1 MTSATPY
8 TNTTPYIMDDPREA
22 MRLELKVDPEAWV
35 HKYVAH
41 RISSHFNVLDV
52 GCGPGVILREIAALD
67 PTIRATGVEIS
78 PDRAQIARDK
88 HADNS
93 HITFMAGD
101 AHAMQIA
108 ANSFD
113 FVYSR
118 MLFQYLPDKQ
128 GAVTE
133 LVRVCRP
140 GGTVL
145 LQDLDGQLLWHYPES
160 PAVQRAVETVV
171 KALGKTGFDPFVGRK
186 LFRLAQLAGLENIK
200 VEVECYHLIA
210 GELCS
215 DILEQWKLKLEIA
228 FPQIAQ
234 VLGQQG
240 ARKQIDSFLE
250 YLQRPD
256 TLTYSTVFTVVG
268 EKPF

>member
-1 MTSATPY
+1 MS
-8 TNTTPYIMDDPREA
+8 TTAYIMDDPREA
-22 MRLELKVDPEAWV
+22 LRLESKVDPEAWV
-35 HKYVAH
+35 HKYIAH
-41 RISSHFNVLDV
+41 RISPHYKVLDV
-52 GCGPGVILREIAALD
+52 GCGPGVILREVAELD
-67 PTIRATGVEIS
+67 PTIRATGLEIS
-78 PDRAQIARDK
+78 PDRVRIAVDK
-88 HADNS
+88 HPGNS
-93 HITFMAGD
+93 RVTFATGD
-101 AHAMQIA
+101 AHAMQFPS
-108 ANSFD
+108 NSFD

-128 GAVTE
+128 HALAE
-133 LVRVCRP
+133 IVRVCRP

-160 PAVQRAVETVV
+160 PSVQRAVETVI

-186 LFRLAQLAGLENIK
+186 LFRLAQVAGLENLK
-200 VEVECYHLIA
+200 VDVECYHLIA
-210 GELCS
+210 GEIRS
-215 DILEQWKLKLEIA
+215 HILEQWKLKLNIA
-228 FPQIAQ
+228 FPLIAQ

-240 ARKQIDSFLE
+240 AKKQIDSFLE

>member
-1 MTSATPY
+1 
-8 TNTTPYIMDDPREA
+8 MDDPREA
-22 MRLELKVDPEAWV
+22 MRLESKVDPEAWV

-41 RISSHFNVLDV
+41 RISPHCKVLDV
-52 GCGPGVILREIAALD
+52 GCGPGVILHEIAELD
-67 PTIRATGVEIS
+67 PTVQATGLEIS
-78 PDRAQIARDK
+78 SDRVRIAVDK

-93 HITFMAGD
+93 RVRFVSGD
-101 AHAMQIA
+101 AHAMQFA
-108 ANSFD
+108 SHNFD

-128 GAVTE
+128 QALAE

-160 PAVQRAVETVV
+160 PGVQRAVETVV
-171 KALGKTGFDPFVGRK
+171 KALSKTGFDPFVGRK
-186 LFRLAQLAGLENIK
+186 LYRLAQLAGLENLR
-200 VEVECYHLIA
+200 VDVECYHLIA
-210 GELCS
+210 GEVRPHT
-215 DILEQWKLKLEIA
+215 LEQWKLKLDIA

-240 ARKQIDSFLE
+240 AKKQVDSFLE

>member
-1 MTSATPY
+1 MTNAI
-8 TNTTPYIMDDPREA
+8 PYIMDDPREA
-22 MRLELKVDPEAWV
+22 MRLELKVDPEMWV

-41 RISSHFNVLDV
+41 RLSPGFKVLDV
-52 GCGPGVILREIAALD
+52 GCGPGVILREIAELD

-78 PDRAQIARDK
+78 PDRVRMAVDK
-88 HADNS
+88 HADTS
-93 HITFMAGD
+93 RISFTAGE
-101 AHAMQIA
+101 AHAMKFLS
-108 ANSFD
+108 NSFD

-128 GAVTE
+128 GALAEV
-133 LVRVCRP
+133 VRVCRP

-160 PAVQRAVETVV
+160 PGVQRAVETVV

-186 LFRLAQLAGLENIK
+186 LYRLAQLAGLENLK
-200 VEVECYHLIA
+200 VDVECYHLIA
-210 GELCS
+210 GEIRPH
-215 DILEQWKLKLEIA
+215 ILEQWKLKLDIA
-228 FPQIAQ
+228 FAQIAQ

-240 ARKQIDSFLE
+240 ARKQIDCFLE